1 MEKEVVVEI
10 AYLLSNVFSFLFFI
24 LSIINFFVIIKIQ
37 IFNDTYVLKAFKT
50 AAKDEGFKAVRF
62 TQRVFYELQA
72 RTEKQKRK
80 YDLMRYLFLKA
91 FAYIFLAMFM
101 INPYQFFLLGFLSLL
116 LFVFT
121 PNAFLRYVNKIIKD

>member
-1 MEKEVVVEI
+1 MQKEVVVGI
-10 AYLLSNVFSFLFFI
+10 VYLLSNIFSFLFFI
-24 LSIINFFVIIKIQ
+24 LSIINFFIIIKIQ
-37 IFNDTYVLKAFKT
+37 IFNDTYIIKAFKI

-80 YDLMRYLFLKA
+80 YDLMKYLFLKS

-101 INPYQFFLLGFLSLL
+101 INPYQFLILGFISLL
-116 LFVFT
+116 LFAFT
-121 PNAFLRYVNKIIKD
+121 PNAFLKYVNKIIKD